1 MVDIKKAQM
10 TAEAQNRTSV
20 LNMASAIYLKHMET
34 GLPIP
39 PELQPLIQS
48 VMENVALSAV
58 VSTDEQ
64 KQAIQAQMQAAQ
76 QAQMQAAQQGGQSQ
90 EQIAQQEM
98 QGEGAEGEMPPQ
110 EEGQEQPM
118 EQEQGQPIPEQ

>member
-76 QAQMQAAQQGGQSQ
+76 QAQAQAAQQQGQP
-90 EQIAQQEM
+90 EQGME
-98 QGEGAEGEMPPQ
+98 GEGMEGEMPPQ
-110 EEGQEQPM
+110 EQQEQPM
-118 EQEQGQPIPEQ
+118 EEGQEPLPQQ